1 MLMSLCR
8 QTNKQL
14 KIELF
19 SLWTGRQFAIQL
31 SFNQQIVEGALRGI
45 SNGELKSPQLEFA
58 FVMHL
63 YLFCKSNLKY
73 FPVICPAV
81 IVLCIC
87 IGCICIY
94 ICIWVG
100 CRAEAAAVDLPA
112 GRRLMRRPVRPLLLL
127 QSASPP
133 PPPPPTSAPV
143 SFSNSLNRVGW
154 PLPASAAAS
163 LYLHHRHQPR
173 GRQRLFS
180 KYTEVFGVNLC
191 QLITYSQGNV
201 QKIET
206 GKSIMGETNF
216 TLGPISKFIYFVLL

>member
-19 SLWTGRQFAIQL
+19 SLWTGRLSFAIQL
-31 SFNQQIVEGALRGI
+31 SFNLQIVEGALRGI

-73 FPVICPAV
+73 FPVICPV

-87 IGCICIY
+87 IGCICIVHLY
-94 ICIWVG
+94 LSQMPGRSSGSW
-100 CRAEAAAVDLPA
+100 LA
-112 GRRLMRRPVRPLLLL
+112 GR
-127 QSASPP
+127 SSTDEEAGEASPP
-133 PPPPPTSAPV
+133 PPVSFSNSSSSPTPPPPPTSAPT
-143 SFSNSLNRVGW
+143 RVGW

-163 LYLHHRHQPR
+163 LYLHYRHQPR
-173 GRQRLFS
+173 GRQQLFS
-180 KYTEVFGVNLC
+180 KYTEGFGANLS
-191 QLITYSQGNV
+191 TYLFETFP
-201 QKIET
+201 KIH
-206 GKSIMGETNF
+206 
-216 TLGPISKFIYFVLL
+216 P